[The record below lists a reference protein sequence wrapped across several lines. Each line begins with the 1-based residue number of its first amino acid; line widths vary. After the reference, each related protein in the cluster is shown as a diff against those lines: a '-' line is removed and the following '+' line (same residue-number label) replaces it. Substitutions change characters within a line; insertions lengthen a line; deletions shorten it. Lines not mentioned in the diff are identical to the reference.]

1 MRSGLHTIA
10 AVDFTRPVW
19 SPSIPCAI
27 IVGNPQDVRKTDRLA
42 NVEDLGSHAKE
53 KRM

>member
-1 MRSGLHTIA
+1 MRSVLRTIA
-10 AVDFTRPVW
+10 AIDFTQPVW
-19 SPSIPCAI
+19 SPIRPCAI
-27 IVGNPQDVRKTDRLA
+27 ICGYPQDVRKTDRLA